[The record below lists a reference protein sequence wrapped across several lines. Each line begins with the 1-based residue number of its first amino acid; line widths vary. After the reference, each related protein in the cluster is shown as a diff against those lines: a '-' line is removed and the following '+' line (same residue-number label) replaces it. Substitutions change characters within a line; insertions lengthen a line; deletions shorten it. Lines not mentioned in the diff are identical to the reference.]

1 MDTLVDLMTR
11 AIQLKDQAFAI
22 PVFGPAIKG
31 LTFLTGSSG
40 AFWFLF
46 RRCSV
51 IALKIHDNLHEDIA
65 ELFALT
71 YNVVLA
77 SLFGGVM
84 ALAVVRA
91 SQSEGYMMAFEAAG
105 FILVYVVLGTTYGDE
120 RGVVNAHNGAGY
132 TGGIAAFIL
141 GCTFPNWTA
150 NHPYLIKAHEF
161 SIWFTKSPI
170 GKIIMLL
177 SVVQGVLYLLDAVRR
192 WFFWK
197 SVPIRGRRFFFR
209 PA

>member
-1 MDTLVDLMTR
+1 MDTLVGLVTR
-11 AIQLKDQAFAI
+11 AIQFKDHVLAT
-22 PVFGPAIKG
+22 PVLGPAIKG
-31 LTFLTGSSG
+31 LTFLAGSSG

-46 RRCSV
+46 RRCGI
-51 IALKIHDNLHEDIA
+51 IALKIHDNLHEDLA

-84 ALAVVRA
+84 ALAVARA
-91 SQSEGYMMAFEAAG
+91 AREQGFTMVFEAAG
-105 FILVYVVLGTTYGDE
+105 FILVYVVLGATYGDE
-120 RGVVNAHNGAGY
+120 KGTVNAHNGAGY

-141 GCTFPNWTA
+141 GCTFPHWTE

-161 SIWFTKSPI
+161 SIWFTRSPI
-170 GKIIMLL
+170 GKVIVVL
-177 SVVQGVLYLLDAVRR
+177 SVVQGILYLLDAVRR

-197 SVPIRGRRFFFR
+197 SIPIRGRRFFFE